1 MMRSQITQAIREA
14 LLKKNFFELETPFL
28 GKSSPEGARDFLI
41 PSRLYHGQYYALP
54 QSPQIYKQ
62 LYMVSGF
69 ERYFQVARCFRED
82 LRSDRQL
89 EFTQIDIEAS
99 FVKQNDIL
107 NLTEEVLAHT
117 FRKILNYEIK
127 LPIDRITFK
136 DAMFSYGSDKPS
148 L

>member
-1 MMRSQITQAIREA
+1 M
-14 LLKKNFFELETPFL
+14 P
-28 GKSSPEGARDFLI
+28 
-41 PSRLYHGQYYALP
+41 LP

-69 ERYFQVARCFRED
+69 ERYFQVARCFRDED

-99 FVKQNDIL
+99 FVKQNDII

-117 FRKILNYEIK
+117 FHKILNYEIK
-127 LPIDRITFK
+127 LPIDRISYQ
-136 DAMFSYGSDKPS
+136 DAMFYYGSDKPDLRYGLKLS
-148 L
+148 TPNLDEVKIPFFRR